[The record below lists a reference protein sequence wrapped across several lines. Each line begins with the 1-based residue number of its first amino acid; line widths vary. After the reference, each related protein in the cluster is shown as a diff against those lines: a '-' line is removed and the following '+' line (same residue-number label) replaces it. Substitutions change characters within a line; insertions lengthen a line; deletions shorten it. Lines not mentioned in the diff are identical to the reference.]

1 MAAFP
6 SDGVHPREA
15 GAGRPLLAT
24 LFSPISINGLMLPN
38 RVMMN
43 GLHLGLEKR
52 PSPIG
57 AMARFFAHRARG
69 EVGLLMAGGCS
80 PNVAGRPLAGGFSID
95 SDESVTEHR
104 RITAAVHAEGGRI

>member
-24 LFSPISINGLMLPN
+24 LFSPISINGLTLPN

-43 GLHLGLEKR
+43 GLH
-52 PSPIG
+52 PG
-57 AMARFFAHRARG
+57 ATHEMGWRDLT
-69 EVGLLMAGGCS
+69 V
-80 PNVAGRPLAGGFSID
+80 
-95 SDESVTEHR
+95 
-104 RITAAVHAEGGRI
+104 